1 MNWKEI
7 KILEGGRLL
16 SLNKVPQQ
24 AIQFELFI
32 NILGTNGEFFLLFF
46 IYYKFNSFGFLN
58 NLVHE
63 NLGCSEILNTRYL
76 FW

>member
-24 AIQFELFI
+24 TIQFELFV
-32 NILGTNGEFFLLFF
+32 NILGTNGVFF
-46 IYYKFNSFGFLN
+46 SAFLSII
-58 NLVHE
+58 NLTHLV
-63 NLGCSEILNTRYL
+63 
-76 FW
+76 F

>member
-24 AIQFELFI
+24 AIQFELFV
-32 NILGTNGEFFLLFF
+32 NILGTNGAFFLFF
-46 IYYKFNSFGFLN
+46 LSII
-58 NLVHE
+58 NLTHLV
-63 NLGCSEILNTRYL
+63 
-76 FW
+76 F